1 MFMCSLA
8 AFLALKGKDNDLA
21 EILVLLFG
29 VFGALE
35 VVLELAIIGTLMG
48 VR

>member
-8 AFLALKGKDNDLA
+8 AFLALKGKDSDLA
-21 EILVLLFG
+21 EILVVLFG

-35 VVLELAIIGTLMG
+35 VVLELTIMAALMG
-48 VR
+48 VQ